1 MRPCRAWISILLISL
16 LLLAGCSQ
24 NLDNLDFD
32 VDVQVEGDTATVT
45 VTLKGIKDNGQV
57 HAHLFL
63 DGGPELM
70 MYAPT
75 YTYRNLQPGEHELV
89 VELAGADHL
98 PLPGQR
104 KTVTFVI
111 EGDGS

>member
-1 MRPCRAWISILLISL
+1 MRPHGIFAVVCLLSL
-16 LLLAGCSQ
+16 LLLFGCSQ

-32 VDVQVEGDTATVT
+32 VDVNVSGDTATVT

-57 HAHLFL
+57 HSHLFL
-63 DGGPELM
+63 DGGPEIM
-70 MYAPT
+70 MYAES
-75 YTYRNLQPGEHELV
+75 YTFRNLKPGEHELV
-89 VELAGADHL
+89 VELAGADHA

-111 EGDGS
+111 EGDES

>member
-1 MRPCRAWISILLISL
+1 MFVAILLASV

-32 VDVQVEGDTATVT
+32 VDVEVSGDTATVT
-45 VTLKGIKDNGQV
+45 VKITGIKDNGQV

-70 MYAPT
+70 MYADK
-75 YTYRNLQPGEHELV
+75 YTYRNLKPGEHELV

-104 KTVTFVI
+104 KTVTFVV
-111 EGDGS
+111 EDDGA